1 MKQGY
6 EKYDYGIYRG
16 ISRGYDIKDKQA
28 NVTTQINY
36 MLNKSLNMFEWHG
49 LPDSIPEREL
59 ERILQTSGYSGFA
72 EVNGELYALWGGLGG
87 VQDAYYRPTLMTVAN
102 PALNLSKEYTLGEDM
117 VLMRNDDTMQGITP
131 IYAKYGTLM
140 NENELTLYISLINK
154 RAETII
160 SVSDDNTAESA
171 KQYLKNL
178 EEGNLGYITES
189 KLFDSLTVNSAK
201 NNSSN
206 NLNELIE
213 LQQYLKANLYN
224 EIGLNANYNMKRER
238 LNTSEVEMNSEAL
251 YPLVDNMLYNRRLA
265 VEEINE
271 KFGTNISV
279 EFNSSWD
286 YRLGDKERTGET
298 PLDFIEDE
306 DDDITPIDSQN
317 PSQDEEI
324 DTDDLEGAEEVLEDT
339 PTDTLEDDLEDVE
352 EELISLDEEEEV
364 EVEDEHSDDS
374 PVDVVGASSNEDN
387 EVDGGGKKADR
398 EREDV
403 LEEEDT
409 EELSEEEVE
418 EIPEEQDKD
427 ISITINN
434 EISSDEAIED
444 LEVTQEISSD
454 EEVTQEDLEED
465 SEDDSEEEE
474 VE

>member
-286 YRLGDKERTGET
+286 YRLGDKKRTGET
-298 PLDFIEDE
+298 PLDFVDGE

-339 PTDTLEDDLEDVE
+339 PTDTLDDDLEDVK

-387 EVDGGGKKADR
+387 EADGGGKKADR
-398 EREDV
+398 EDV
-403 LEEEDT
+403 LEEEEDSDEDT
-409 EELSEEEVE
+409 EEVEDIPEEE
-418 EIPEEQDKD
+418 EIPEEQD

-444 LEVTQEISSD
+444 LEVTQEVNTD

-465 SEDDSEEEE
+465 SEEEE

>member
-36 MLNKSLNMFEWHG
+36 MLNKSLNMFEWSG

-102 PALNLSKEYTLGEDM
+102 PALDLSKEYKLGEDM

-286 YRLGDKERTGET
+286 YRLGDKGRTGET
-298 PLDFIEDE
+298 PLDFVGDGDE
-306 DDDITPIDSQN
+306 VTPIDSQN
-317 PSQDEEI
+317 PSQDEEV
-324 DTDDLEGAEEVLEDT
+324 DTGDLEGAEEVLEDT
-339 PTDTLEDDLEDVE
+339 PTDTLEEDLEDVE
-352 EELISLDEEEEV
+352 EELISLDEEKEV
-364 EVEDEHSDDS
+364 EVEDEYSDDM
-374 PVDVVGASSNEDN
+374 PVDVVGASSDEDS
-387 EVDGGGKKADR
+387 ETDGGGKKADR
-398 EREDV
+398 ERDDV
-403 LEEEDT
+403 PVEEEDT
-409 EELSEEEVE
+409 EEQADLIAEDEDLE
-418 EIPEEQDKD
+418 KA
-427 ISITINN
+427 ISIVINN
-434 EISSDEAIED
+434 EISSDEPIED
-444 LEVTQEISSD
+444 LEVTQEVNTVEEDS
-454 EEVTQEDLEED
+454 EEVLEEDLEE
-465 SEDDSEEEE
+465 EE
-474 VE
+474 V

>member
-59 ERILQTSGYSGFA
+59 ERILQTSGYSGIA

-178 EEGNLGYITES
+178 EEGKLGYITES
-189 KLFDSLTVNSAK
+189 KLYDSLGINSAK

-306 DDDITPIDSQN
+306 DDITPIDIQN
-317 PSQDEEI
+317 PSQDEEVDI
-324 DTDDLEGAEEVLEDT
+324 DDLEGAEEVLEDT
-339 PTDTLEDDLEDVE
+339 PTDTLEDDLEGLE
-352 EELISLDEEEEV
+352 EELNSLEEEV
-364 EVEDEHSDDS
+364 EDEYSNDVSVDDIGTS
-374 PVDVVGASSNEDN
+374 VDDDN
-387 EVDGGGKKADR
+387 KVDDGGKKADKGR
-398 EREDV
+398 YSISDV
-403 LEEEDT
+403 EEA
-409 EELSEEEVE
+409 EEEVE
-418 EIPEEQDKD
+418 EIPEEEEQDKE

-434 EISSDEAIED
+434 EISSDEPIED
-444 LEVTQEISSD
+444 LEVTQEVNTV
-454 EEVTQEDLEED
+454 EEEDLEDLEK
-465 SEDDSEEEE
+465 EE

>member
-16 ISRGYDIKDKQA
+16 ISRDYNIKDKQA

-59 ERILQTSGYSGFA
+59 ERILQTNGFTGFA

-189 KLFDSLTVNSAK
+189 KLYDSLGVNSAK

-265 VEEINE
+265 VEEIND

-286 YRLGDKERTGET
+286 YRLGDKGRTGET
-298 PLDFIEDE
+298 PLDFVEGE
-306 DDDITPIDSQN
+306 DDITPIDSQN

-324 DTDDLEGAEEVLEDT
+324 DTGDLEGAEEVLEDT

-352 EELISLDEEEEV
+352 EELISLEEEV
-364 EVEDEHSDDS
+364 EDEYSDDS
-374 PVDVVGASSNEDN
+374 PVDVVGASSDEDS
-387 EVDGGGKKADR
+387 ETDGGGKKADR
-398 EREDV
+398 ERDDV
-403 LEEEDT
+403 PVEEE
-409 EELSEEEVE
+409 EEEVVV
-418 EIPEEQDKD
+418 EEQEEVVEDEDLEKA

-434 EISSDEAIED
+434 EITSDEAIED
-444 LEVTQEISSD
+444 LEVTQE
-454 EEVTQEDLEED
+454 VNTVEED
-465 SEDDSEEEE
+465 SEEVLEEEE

>member
-87 VQDAYYRPTLMTVAN
+87 VQDAYYRPTIMTVAN
-102 PALNLSKEYTLGEDM
+102 PALDLSKEYTLGEDM

-178 EEGNLGYITES
+178 EEGKLGYITES
-189 KLFDSLTVNSAK
+189 KLYDSLGINSAK

-298 PLDFIEDE
+298 PLDFIEGE
-306 DDDITPIDSQN
+306 DDITPIDIQD

-324 DTDDLEGAEEVLEDT
+324 DTGDLEGAEEVLDDT
-339 PTDTLEDDLEDVE
+339 PTDTLEDDLEAVE
-352 EELISLDEEEEV
+352 EELISLEEEV
-364 EVEDEHSDDS
+364 EDEYSNDVFIDDIGASVDDDS
-374 PVDVVGASSNEDN
+374 
-387 EVDGGGKKADR
+387 EVADGGKKVDTGGTSISDV
-398 EREDV
+398 ED
-403 LEEEDT
+403 L
-409 EELSEEEVE
+409 EEVE
-418 EIPEEQDKD
+418 EIPEEEDKE

-434 EISSDEAIED
+434 EISSDEPIED
-444 LEVTQEISSD
+444 LEVNQEVNTV
-454 EEVTQEDLEED
+454 EEDLEED
-465 SEDDSEEEE
+465 SDEDLEKEE
-474 VE
+474 

>member
-102 PALNLSKEYTLGEDM
+102 PALDLSKEYKLGEDM

-286 YRLGDKERTGET
+286 YRLGDKKRTGET
-298 PLDFIEDE
+298 PLDFVGDE
-306 DDDITPIDSQN
+306 DDDITPIDIQN

-339 PTDTLEDDLEDVE
+339 PTDTLDDDLEDVE
-352 EELISLDEEEEV
+352 EELISLEEEE

-374 PVDVVGASSNEDN
+374 PVDVVGASSNEDSS
-387 EVDGGGKKADR
+387 VDGGGKKADNGT
-398 EREDV
+398 EDV
-403 LEEEDT
+403 LEEEDSDEGT
-409 EELSEEEVE
+409 EEVE
-418 EIPEEQDKD
+418 DIPEEQDKE

-434 EISSDEAIED
+434 EITSDEPIED
-444 LEVTQEISSD
+444 LEVTQEVNTVEEDSEEESD
-454 EEVTQEDLEED
+454 EDLEENL
-465 SEDDSEEEE
+465 EEEE

>member
-36 MLNKSLNMFEWHG
+36 MLNKSLNMFEWSG

-59 ERILQTSGYSGFA
+59 ERILQTSGYTGFA
-72 EVNGELYALWGGLGG
+72 EVKGELYALWGGLGG

-102 PALNLSKEYTLGEDM
+102 PALDLSKEYKLGEDM

-286 YRLGDKERTGET
+286 YRLGDKKRTGET
-298 PLDFIEDE
+298 PLDFVGDE
-306 DDDITPIDSQN
+306 YDDITPIDSQN

-339 PTDTLEDDLEDVE
+339 PTDTLEDDLEEVE

-374 PVDVVGASSNEDN
+374 PVDVVGASRDEDD
-387 EVDGGGKKADR
+387 EADGGSKKAD
-398 EREDV
+398 REDV
-403 LEEEDT
+403 LEED
-409 EELSEEEVE
+409 LEEEVE
-418 EIPEEQDKD
+418 DIPEEEEEQD

-434 EISSDEAIED
+434 EITSDESIED
-444 LEVTQEISSD
+444 LEVTQEVNTD
-454 EEVTQEDLEED
+454 EEVTQED
-465 SEDDSEEEE
+465 SEDDSEEVLEEDSEEE

>member
-16 ISRGYDIKDKQA
+16 ISRDYDIKDKQA

-286 YRLGDKERTGET
+286 YRLGDKERTGDT
-298 PLDFIEDE
+298 PLDFVDGE

-324 DTDDLEGAEEVLEDT
+324 DTDDLEGAEEVLDDT
-339 PTDTLEDDLEDVE
+339 PTDTLEDDLEDVK

-374 PVDVVGASSNEDN
+374 PVDVVGASSNEDSS
-387 EVDGGGKKADR
+387 VDGGGKKADR
-398 EREDV
+398 ENV
-403 LEEEDT
+403 LGEDT
-409 EELSEEEVE
+409 EEEEDK
-418 EIPEEQDKD
+418 EQD

-434 EISSDEAIED
+434 EITSDEAIED
-444 LEVTQEISSD
+444 LEVTQEINTD
-454 EEVTQEDLEED
+454 EEVTQEDLEEESD
-465 SEDDSEEEE
+465 EDLEEEE

>member
-298 PLDFIEDE
+298 PLDFVDGE
-306 DDDITPIDSQN
+306 DDITPIDSQN

-324 DTDDLEGAEEVLEDT
+324 DTDDLEGAEEVLDDT
-339 PTDTLEDDLEDVE
+339 PTDTLDDDLEDVK

-374 PVDVVGASSNEDN
+374 PVDVVGASSNEDSS
-387 EVDGGGKKADR
+387 VDGGGKKADR

-403 LEEEDT
+403 LEEDT

-418 EIPEEQDKD
+418 EIPEEQDKE

-434 EISSDEAIED
+434 EISSDEPIED
-444 LEVTQEISSD
+444 LEVTQEVNTD
-454 EEVTQEDLEED
+454 EEVTQEDSEEDLEEVL
-465 SEDDSEEEE
+465 EEEE

>member
-286 YRLGDKERTGET
+286 YRLGDKGRTGET
-298 PLDFIEDE
+298 PLDFVDGE
-306 DDDITPIDSQN
+306 DDITPIDSQN

-339 PTDTLEDDLEDVE
+339 PTDTLDDDLEDVE
-352 EELISLDEEEEV
+352 EELISLEEEV
-364 EVEDEHSDDS
+364 EDEYSNDS
-374 PVDVVGASSNEDN
+374 PVDVVGASSDEDN

-398 EREDV
+398 EDV
-403 LEEEDT
+403 LEEDT
-409 EELSEEEVE
+409 EEEEVD
-418 EIPEEQDKD
+418 IPEEEEQD

-434 EISSDEAIED
+434 EITSDEAIED
-444 LEVTQEISSD
+444 LEVTQEVNTD
-454 EEVTQEDLEED
+454 EEVTQEDLEE
-465 SEDDSEEEE
+465 EE

>member
-189 KLFDSLTVNSAK
+189 KLFDSLSVNSAK

-265 VEEINE
+265 VEEIND

-286 YRLGDKERTGET
+286 YRLGDKGRTGET
-298 PLDFIEDE
+298 PLDFVEDE
-306 DDDITPIDSQN
+306 DDDITPIDIQN

-324 DTDDLEGAEEVLEDT
+324 DTDDLECAEEVLDDT

-352 EELISLDEEEEV
+352 EELISLEEEV
-364 EVEDEHSDDS
+364 EDEYSNDVS
-374 PVDVVGASSNEDN
+374 VDVVGASSNEDN

-403 LEEEDT
+403 LEEEDSDEDTEEDT
-409 EELSEEEVE
+409 EELSEEE
-418 EIPEEQDKD
+418 EQD

-434 EISSDEAIED
+434 EITSDEAIED
-444 LEVTQEISSD
+444 LEVTQEVNTD

-465 SEDDSEEEE
+465 SEDDSEEE

>member
-298 PLDFIEDE
+298 PLDFVDGE

-339 PTDTLEDDLEDVE
+339 PTDTLDDDLEEVE

-364 EVEDEHSDDS
+364 EDEYSDDS
-374 PVDVVGASSNEDN
+374 PVDVVGASSNEDSS
-387 EVDGGGKKADR
+387 VDGGGKKADDGT
-398 EREDV
+398 EV
-403 LEEEDT
+403 LEEGEDT
-409 EELSEEEVE
+409 EEEVE

-434 EISSDEAIED
+434 EITSDEPIED
-444 LEVTQEISSD
+444 LEVTQE
-454 EEVTQEDLEED
+454 VNTV
-465 SEDDSEEEE
+465 EDDSEEVLEEDSDEDLEEEE

>member
-59 ERILQTSGYSGFA
+59 ERILQTSGYSGFS

-286 YRLGDKERTGET
+286 YRLGDKKRTGET
-298 PLDFIEDE
+298 PLDFVDGE
-306 DDDITPIDSQN
+306 DDDITPIDIQN

-339 PTDTLEDDLEDVE
+339 PTDTLDDDLEDVE
-352 EELISLDEEEEV
+352 EELVSLDEEEEV

-387 EVDGGGKKADR
+387 EADGGGKKADR
-398 EREDV
+398 EDV
-403 LEEEDT
+403 LEEDT
-409 EELSEEEVE
+409 EEEVE
-418 EIPEEQDKD
+418 DIPEEEDKE

-434 EISSDEAIED
+434 EITSDEPIED
-444 LEVTQEISSD
+444 LEVNQEINTVD
-454 EEVTQEDLEED
+454 ED
-465 SEDDSEEEE
+465 SEEDLEEEE

>member
-286 YRLGDKERTGET
+286 YRLGDKGRTGET
-298 PLDFIEDE
+298 PLDFVDGE
-306 DDDITPIDSQN
+306 DDDITPIDIQN

-364 EVEDEHSDDS
+364 EVEDEYSNDVS
-374 PVDVVGASSNEDN
+374 VDGIGASSNEDSS
-387 EVDGGGKKADR
+387 VDGGGKKADR

-403 LEEEDT
+403 LEEDT
-409 EELSEEEVE
+409 EEEQEEEVE
-418 EIPEEQDKD
+418 DIPEEQDKE

-434 EISSDEAIED
+434 EITSDEAIED
-444 LEVTQEISSD
+444 LEVTQE
-454 EEVTQEDLEED
+454 VNTVEED
-465 SEDDSEEEE
+465 SDEDTEEDLEEEE

>member
-102 PALNLSKEYTLGEDM
+102 PALNLSKEYKLGEDM

-298 PLDFIEDE
+298 PLDFVDGE

-324 DTDDLEGAEEVLEDT
+324 DTDDLEGAEEVLDDT
-339 PTDTLEDDLEDVE
+339 PTDTLDDDLEDVK

-374 PVDVVGASSNEDN
+374 PVDVVGASSNEDSS
-387 EVDGGGKKADR
+387 VDGGGKKADR

-418 EIPEEQDKD
+418 EIPEEQDKE

-444 LEVTQEISSD
+444 LEVTQEVNTD
-454 EEVTQEDLEED
+454 EEVTQEDSEEDLEEVL
-465 SEDDSEEEE
+465 EEEE

>member
-16 ISRGYDIKDKQA
+16 VPRGYDIKDKQA

-59 ERILQTSGYSGFA
+59 ERILQTNGYTGFA
-72 EVNGELYALWGGLGG
+72 EVKGELYALWGGLGG

-102 PALNLSKEYTLGEDM
+102 PALDLSKEYKLGEDM

-265 VEEINE
+265 VEEIND

-286 YRLGDKERTGET
+286 YRLGDKKRTGET
-298 PLDFIEDE
+298 PLDFVEGN
-306 DDDITPIDSQN
+306 DDITPIDTQN
-317 PSQDEEI
+317 PSQDEEV
-324 DTDDLEGAEEVLEDT
+324 DTDDLEGAEEVLDDT

-352 EELISLDEEEEV
+352 EELISLEEEV
-364 EVEDEHSDDS
+364 EDEYSNDS
-374 PVDVVGASSNEDN
+374 PVDVVGASSDEDS
-387 EVDGGGKKADR
+387 ETDGGGKKADR
-398 EREDV
+398 ERDDV
-403 LEEEDT
+403 PV
-409 EELSEEEVE
+409 EEEVE
-418 EIPEEQDKD
+418 EDEDLEKA
-427 ISITINN
+427 ISIVINN
-434 EISSDEAIED
+434 EISSDEPIED
-444 LEVTQEISSD
+444 LEVTQE
-454 EEVTQEDLEED
+454 VNTVEED
-465 SEDDSEEEE
+465 SEEDSEEVLE
-474 VE
+474 

>member
-28 NVTTQINY
+28 NVVNQINY

-59 ERILQTSGYSGFA
+59 ERILQTSGYSGIA

-102 PALNLSKEYTLGEDM
+102 PALNLSKEYKLGEDM

-189 KLFDSLTVNSAK
+189 KLYDSLGINSAK

-265 VEEINE
+265 VEQINE

-286 YRLGDKERTGET
+286 YRLGDKGRTGET

-306 DDDITPIDSQN
+306 DDITPIDSQN

-324 DTDDLEGAEEVLEDT
+324 DTDDLEGAEEVLDDT
-339 PTDTLEDDLEDVE
+339 PTDTLEDDLEAVEEELNSLEEEVEDEYSNDVSVDDIGASVDDDSEVADGGKKDDREGTSVSDVE
-352 EELISLDEEEEV
+352 EE
-364 EVEDEHSDDS
+364 
-374 PVDVVGASSNEDN
+374 
-387 EVDGGGKKADR
+387 
-398 EREDV
+398 
-403 LEEEDT
+403 
-409 EELSEEEVE
+409 EELSEEEDL
-418 EIPEEQDKD
+418 DKE

-434 EISSDEAIED
+434 EITSDEAIED
-444 LEVTQEISSD
+444 LEVTQEVNTD

-465 SEDDSEEEE
+465 SEDDSEEE

>member
-387 EVDGGGKKADR
+387 EVDGGGKTADR
-398 EREDV
+398 ERKDV

>member
-36 MLNKSLNMFEWHG
+36 MLNKSLNMFEWSG

-59 ERILQTSGYSGFA
+59 ERILQTNGYSGFA

-102 PALNLSKEYTLGEDM
+102 PALDLSKEYKLGEDM

-189 KLFDSLTVNSAK
+189 KLFDSLSVNSAK

-286 YRLGDKERTGET
+286 YRLGDKKRTGET
-298 PLDFIEDE
+298 PLDFVDGEDE
-306 DDDITPIDSQN
+306 VTPIDSQN
-317 PSQDEEI
+317 PSQDEEV
-324 DTDDLEGAEEVLEDT
+324 DTDDLEGAEEVLDDT
-339 PTDTLEDDLEDVE
+339 PTDTLDDDLEDVE
-352 EELISLDEEEEV
+352 EELISLEEEV
-364 EVEDEHSDDS
+364 EDEYSNDS
-374 PVDVVGASSNEDN
+374 PVDVVGASSDEDS
-387 EVDGGGKKADR
+387 ETDGGGKKADR
-398 EREDV
+398 ERDDV
-403 LEEEDT
+403 PVEEEDT
-409 EELSEEEVE
+409 EEQADLIAEDEDLE
-418 EIPEEQDKD
+418 KA
-427 ISITINN
+427 ISIVINN
-434 EISSDEAIED
+434 EISSDEPIED
-444 LEVTQEISSD
+444 LEVTQE
-454 EEVTQEDLEED
+454 VNTVEED
-465 SEDDSEEEE
+465 SEEVLEEEE

>member
-36 MLNKSLNMFEWHG
+36 MLNKSLNMFEWSG

-286 YRLGDKERTGET
+286 YRLGDKKRTGET
-298 PLDFIEDE
+298 PLDFVGDEDE
-306 DDDITPIDSQN
+306 YATPIDIQN

-339 PTDTLEDDLEDVE
+339 PTDTLEDDLEDVK

-374 PVDVVGASSNEDN
+374 PVDVVGASSNEDS

-403 LEEEDT
+403 SVEEEDT

-418 EIPEEQDKD
+418 EIPEEQDKE

-434 EISSDEAIED
+434 EITSDEAIED
-444 LEVTQEISSD
+444 LEVTQEINTD
-454 EEVTQEDLEED
+454 EEVTQEDLEEVTQ
-465 SEDDSEEEE
+465 EDSEEE

>member
-59 ERILQTSGYSGFA
+59 ERILQTSGYSGIA

-189 KLFDSLTVNSAK
+189 KLYDSLGINSAK

-306 DDDITPIDSQN
+306 DDITPIDIQD
-317 PSQDEEI
+317 PSQEEEI
-324 DTDDLEGAEEVLEDT
+324 DTGDLEGAEEVLDET
-339 PTDTLEDDLEDVE
+339 PTDTLDDDLEDVE
-352 EELISLDEEEEV
+352 EELISLDEE
-364 EVEDEHSDDS
+364 VEDEYSNDVFVDDIGASVDDDS
-374 PVDVVGASSNEDN
+374 
-387 EVDGGGKKADR
+387 EVADGGKKVDTGGTSIS
-398 EREDV
+398 DV
-403 LEEEDT
+403 E
-409 EELSEEEVE
+409 E
-418 EIPEEQDKD
+418 EIPEEEEQDKE

-434 EISSDEAIED
+434 EISSDEPIED
-444 LEVTQEISSD
+444 LEVTQEVNTV
-454 EEVTQEDLEED
+454 EEDL
-465 SEDDSEEEE
+465 EEEE

>member
-59 ERILQTSGYSGFA
+59 ERILQTSGYSGIA

-87 VQDAYYRPTLMTVAN
+87 VQDAYYRPTIMTVAN
-102 PALNLSKEYTLGEDM
+102 PALDLSKEYKLGEEM

-178 EEGNLGYITES
+178 EEGKLGYITES
-189 KLFDSLTVNSAK
+189 KLYDSLGINSAK

-238 LNTSEVEMNSEAL
+238 LNTSEVEMNTEAL

-306 DDDITPIDSQN
+306 DDDITPIDIQN

-324 DTDDLEGAEEVLEDT
+324 DTDDLEGAEEVLDDT
-339 PTDTLEDDLEDVE
+339 PTDTLEDDLEAVE
-352 EELISLDEEEEV
+352 EELISLEEEV
-364 EVEDEHSDDS
+364 EDEYSNDVFIDDIGTSNDDDS
-374 PVDVVGASSNEDN
+374 
-387 EVDGGGKKADR
+387 EVADGGKKVDTGR
-398 EREDV
+398 YPISDV
-403 LEEEDT
+403 EEEED
-409 EELSEEEVE
+409 SEEE
-418 EIPEEQDKD
+418 EEQDKE

-434 EISSDEAIED
+434 EISSDEPIED
-444 LEVTQEISSD
+444 LEVTQEINTDD
-454 EEVTQEDLEED
+454 EEDLEEVSD
-465 SEDDSEEEE
+465 EDSEEE

>member
-102 PALNLSKEYTLGEDM
+102 PALNLSKEYKLGEDM

-298 PLDFIEDE
+298 PLDFVDGE

-324 DTDDLEGAEEVLEDT
+324 DTGDLEGAEEVLDDT
-339 PTDTLEDDLEDVE
+339 PTDTLDDDLEEVE
-352 EELISLDEEEEV
+352 EELISLEEEV
-364 EVEDEHSDDS
+364 EDEYSNDVSVDGIGASRDDDS
-374 PVDVVGASSNEDN
+374 EIVDR
-387 EVDGGGKKADR
+387 GKKADTG
-398 EREDV
+398 REDV
-403 LEEEDT
+403 LEEDT
-409 EELSEEEVE
+409 EELSEEEE
-418 EIPEEQDKD
+418 QEQDKE

-434 EISSDEAIED
+434 EITSDEAIED
-444 LEVTQEISSD
+444 LEVTQEVNTVEDDS
-454 EEVTQEDLEED
+454 EEDLEED
-465 SEDDSEEEE
+465 LEEVLEEE

>member
-16 ISRGYDIKDKQA
+16 ISRDYNIKDKQA

-59 ERILQTSGYSGFA
+59 ERILQTSGYSGVA

-102 PALNLSKEYTLGEDM
+102 PALNLSKEYKLGEDM

-189 KLFDSLTVNSAK
+189 KLFDSLSVNNAK

-286 YRLGDKERTGET
+286 YRLGDKGRTGET

-306 DDDITPIDSQN
+306 DDDITPIDIQN

-324 DTDDLEGAEEVLEDT
+324 DTDDLEGAEEALDDT
-339 PTDTLEDDLEDVE
+339 PTDTLEDDLEGVN
-352 EELISLDEEEEV
+352 EELNSLEEEV
-364 EVEDEHSDDS
+364 EDEYSN
-374 PVDVVGASSNEDN
+374 DVSIDGIGASSDDDN
-387 EVDGGGKKADR
+387 EVADDGKKADAGR
-398 EREDV
+398 DSDLEE
-403 LEEEDT
+403 EEEDT
-409 EELSEEEVE
+409 EE
-418 EIPEEQDKD
+418 IPEEEDKD

-434 EISSDEAIED
+434 EITSDEPIED
-444 LEVTQEISSD
+444 LEVTQEVNTD
-454 EEVTQEDLEED
+454 EEVSEEVLEED
-465 SEDDSEEEE
+465 SDEDSEEE

>member
-16 ISRGYDIKDKQA
+16 ISRDYDIKDKQA

-59 ERILQTSGYSGFA
+59 ERILQTNGYSGFA

-102 PALNLSKEYTLGEDM
+102 PALSLSKEYTLGEDM

-286 YRLGDKERTGET
+286 YRLGDKGRTGET
-298 PLDFIEDE
+298 PLDFVGDGDE
-306 DDDITPIDSQN
+306 VTPIDSQN

-324 DTDDLEGAEEVLEDT
+324 DTGDLEGAEEVLED
-339 PTDTLEDDLEDVE
+339 VE
-352 EELISLDEEEEV
+352 EELISLEEEV
-364 EVEDEHSDDS
+364 EDEYSDDM
-374 PVDVVGASSNEDN
+374 PVDVVGASSDEDS
-387 EVDGGGKKADR
+387 ETDGDSKKADTGR
-398 EREDV
+398 ENVSV
-403 LEEEDT
+403 LEEE
-409 EELSEEEVE
+409 EEED
-418 EIPEEQDKD
+418 IPEEEEEEEQEEQADLIAEDEDLEKA
-427 ISITINN
+427 ISIVINN

-444 LEVTQEISSD
+444 LEVTQE
-454 EEVTQEDLEED
+454 VNTVEED
-465 SEDDSEEEE
+465 SEEDSEEVLEEDLEEEE

>member
-16 ISRGYDIKDKQA
+16 ISRDYNIKDKQA

-72 EVNGELYALWGGLGG
+72 EVDGELYALWGGLGG

-102 PALNLSKEYTLGEDM
+102 PALKLSKEYTLGEDM

-189 KLFDSLTVNSAK
+189 KLFDSLSVNSAK

-286 YRLGDKERTGET
+286 YRLGDKERTGDT
-298 PLDFIEDE
+298 PLDFVDGE
-306 DDDITPIDSQN
+306 DDDITPIDIQN

-324 DTDDLEGAEEVLEDT
+324 DTDDLEGAEEVLDDT

-352 EELISLDEEEEV
+352 EELISLEEEV
-364 EVEDEHSDDS
+364 EDEYSDDS
-374 PVDVVGASSNEDN
+374 PVDVVGASSNEDSS
-387 EVDGGGKKADR
+387 VDGGGKKVDTGR
-398 EREDV
+398 DSDLE
-403 LEEEDT
+403 EEEDT
-409 EELSEEEVE
+409 EELSEEE
-418 EIPEEQDKD
+418 EEQD

-434 EISSDEAIED
+434 EITSDEPIED
-444 LEVTQEISSD
+444 LEVTQEVNTD

-465 SEDDSEEEE
+465 SDEDSEEE

>member
-59 ERILQTSGYSGFA
+59 ERILQTSGYSGIA

-189 KLFDSLTVNSAK
+189 KLYDSLGINSAK

-306 DDDITPIDSQN
+306 DDITPIDIQD
-317 PSQDEEI
+317 PSQEEEI
-324 DTDDLEGAEEVLEDT
+324 DTGDLEGAEEVLDET
-339 PTDTLEDDLEDVE
+339 PTDTLDDDLEDVE
-352 EELISLDEEEEV
+352 EELISLEEEV
-364 EVEDEHSDDS
+364 EDEYNNDVSVDDIGASVDDDS
-374 PVDVVGASSNEDN
+374 
-387 EVDGGGKKADR
+387 EVADGGKKVDTGGTSIS
-398 EREDV
+398 DV
-403 LEEEDT
+403 E
-409 EELSEEEVE
+409 E
-418 EIPEEQDKD
+418 EIPEEEEQDKE

-434 EISSDEAIED
+434 EISSDEPIED
-444 LEVTQEISSD
+444 LEVTQEVNTV
-454 EEVTQEDLEED
+454 EEDL
-465 SEDDSEEEE
+465 EEEE

>member
-286 YRLGDKERTGET
+286 YRLGDKGRTGET
-298 PLDFIEDE
+298 PLDFVDGE
-306 DDDITPIDSQN
+306 DDITPIDSQN

-339 PTDTLEDDLEDVE
+339 PTDTLDDDLEDVE
-352 EELISLDEEEEV
+352 EELISLEEEV
-364 EVEDEHSDDS
+364 EDEYSNDS
-374 PVDVVGASSNEDN
+374 PVDVVGASSDEDN

-398 EREDV
+398 EDV
-403 LEEEDT
+403 LEEDT
-409 EELSEEEVE
+409 EEVE
-418 EIPEEQDKD
+418 DIPEEEEQD

-434 EISSDEAIED
+434 EITSDEAIED
-444 LEVTQEISSD
+444 LEVTQEINTVEDDS
-454 EEVTQEDLEED
+454 EEDLEED
-465 SEDDSEEEE
+465 LEEEE

>member
-298 PLDFIEDE
+298 PLDFVEDE
-306 DDDITPIDSQN
+306 DDDITPIDIQN

-324 DTDDLEGAEEVLEDT
+324 DTDDLEGAEEVLDDT

-374 PVDVVGASSNEDN
+374 PVDVVGASSDEDS

-403 LEEEDT
+403 SVEDT

-418 EIPEEQDKD
+418 EIPEEEDKE

-434 EISSDEAIED
+434 EISSDESIED
-444 LEVTQEISSD
+444 LEVTQEVNTD
-454 EEVTQEDLEED
+454 EEVTQED
-465 SEDDSEEEE
+465 SEDDSEEE

>member
-102 PALNLSKEYTLGEDM
+102 PALNLSKEYKLGEDM

-298 PLDFIEDE
+298 PLDFVDGE

-324 DTDDLEGAEEVLEDT
+324 DTDDLEGAEEVLDDT
-339 PTDTLEDDLEDVE
+339 PTDTLDDDLEDVK

-374 PVDVVGASSNEDN
+374 PVDVVGASSNEDSS
-387 EVDGGGKKADR
+387 VDGGGKKADR

-403 LEEEDT
+403 LEEDT

-418 EIPEEQDKD
+418 EIPEEQDKE

-434 EISSDEAIED
+434 EISSDEPIED
-444 LEVTQEISSD
+444 LEVTQEVNTD
-454 EEVTQEDLEED
+454 EEVTQEDSEEDLEEVL
-465 SEDDSEEEE
+465 EEEE

>member
-59 ERILQTSGYSGFA
+59 ERILQTSGYSGFS

-117 VLMRNDDTMQGITP
+117 VLMRNDDTMQGITH

-286 YRLGDKERTGET
+286 YRLGDKKRTGET
-298 PLDFIEDE
+298 PLDFVDGE
-306 DDDITPIDSQN
+306 DDDITPIDIQN

-339 PTDTLEDDLEDVE
+339 PTDTLDDDLEDVE
-352 EELISLDEEEEV
+352 EELVSLDEEEEV

-387 EVDGGGKKADR
+387 EADGGGKKADR
-398 EREDV
+398 EDV
-403 LEEEDT
+403 LEEDT
-409 EELSEEEVE
+409 EEEVE
-418 EIPEEQDKD
+418 DIPEEEDKE

-434 EISSDEAIED
+434 EITSDEPIED
-444 LEVTQEISSD
+444 LEVNQEINTVD
-454 EEVTQEDLEED
+454 ED
-465 SEDDSEEEE
+465 SEEDLEEEE